1 MADND
6 SNIIKPVEG
15 LYNITGLTP
24 TKRREQRKHRQ
35 NLREEEEQEPE
46 QELNEPVDEQ
56 DLSELNKSE
65 SDENGID
72 YCA

>member
-15 LYNITGLTP
+15 LYNITGLAP